1 MSRLRIGLL
10 AAVTLFSLS
19 LPITHAANPDARARA
34 PTVVL
39 VHGAFADASSWNNVI
54 PKLQAEGYEV
64 IAVGNPLRS
73 LAGDSAYVSSLLK
86 TIPGP
91 VILVGHSYG
100 GSVISNAARG
110 NDNVK
115 ALVYVA
121 GFALEA
127 GESTFGM
134 SAKFPGAQL
143 GAALA
148 PPVPLEG
155 GGKDLYIKQSE
166 FRGPFA
172 ADLSV
177 AQAKLAAA
185 TQRPLTEGA
194 GNEPSGEPAW
204 KELPNWSIYGSADFA
219 IPPAAMAFMAE
230 RSKAR
235 RVQVV
240 KGASHVVMVTHPVP
254 VAKLIIEAATAT
266 ISADAT

>member
-1 MSRLRIGLL
+1 MSRIRIDLL
-10 AAVTLFSLS
+10 AISLCYLFIS
-19 LPITHAANPDARARA
+19 PTQAASADERARA

-39 VHGAFADASSWNNVI
+39 VHGAFADASSWNGVI

-64 IAVGNPLRS
+64 IAVANPLRS
-73 LAGDSAYVSSLLK
+73 LAGDSAYVSALVK

-100 GSVISNAARG
+100 GSVISNAALG
-110 NDNVK
+110 HDNVK

-121 GFALEA
+121 GFALAA

-134 SAKFPGAQL
+134 SAKFPGAKL

-148 PPVPLEG
+148 PPVALAG

-166 FRGPFA
+166 FRAPFA
-172 ADLSV
+172 ADLSS

-185 TQRPLTEGA
+185 TQRPLTEAA
-194 GNEPSGEPAW
+194 GNEPSGQPAW
-204 KELPNWSIYGSADFA
+204 QTLPNWSIYGSADLA

-235 RVQVV
+235 RIQVV
-240 KGASHVVMVTHPVP
+240 KGASHVVMVTHPAA
-254 VAKLIIEAATAT
+254 VAKMVVEAVTAT
-266 ISADAT
+266 TAADAT

>member
-1 MSRLRIGLL
+1 MSRLSIGLFATAL
-10 AAVTLFSLS
+10 CYLSMSTTNAASV
-19 LPITHAANPDARARA
+19 DERVRA

-39 VHGAFADASSWNNVI
+39 VHGAFADASSWNGVI
-54 PKLQAEGYEV
+54 PRLQAEGYEV
-64 IAVGNPLRS
+64 VAVANPLRS
-73 LAGDSAYVSSLLK
+73 LAGDSAYVSALLK
-86 TIPGP
+86 TLPGP

-100 GSVISNAARG
+100 GSVISNAALG
-110 NDNVK
+110 HYNVK

-134 SAKFPGAQL
+134 SAKFPGAKL

-166 FRGPFA
+166 FRAPFA
-172 ADLSV
+172 ADLSS

-185 TQRPLTEGA
+185 TQRPLTEAA
-194 GNEPSGEPAW
+194 GNEPSGQPAW
-204 KELPNWSIYGSADFA
+204 QTLPNWSIYGSADLA

-235 RVQVV
+235 RIQVV
-240 KGASHVVMVTHPVP
+240 NGASHVVMVTHPAA
-254 VAKLIIEAATAT
+254 VAKMVVEAVTAT
-266 ISADAT
+266 TAADAT

>member
-1 MSRLRIGLL
+1 MSRIRIDLL
-10 AAVTLFSLS
+10 AIALCYLFIS
-19 LPITHAANPDARARA
+19 PTQAASADERARA

-39 VHGAFADASSWNNVI
+39 VHGAFADASSWNGVI

-64 IAVGNPLRS
+64 IAVANPLRS
-73 LAGDSAYVSSLLK
+73 LAGDSAYVSALLK

-100 GSVISNAARG
+100 GSVISNAALG
-110 NDNVK
+110 HYNVK

-134 SAKFPGAQL
+134 SAKFPGAKL

-148 PPVPLEG
+148 PPVALAG

-166 FRGPFA
+166 FRAPFA
-172 ADLSV
+172 ADLSS

-185 TQRPLTEGA
+185 TQRPLTG
-194 GNEPSGEPAW
+194 
-204 KELPNWSIYGSADFA
+204 
-219 IPPAAMAFMAE
+219 PPATSHRA
-230 RSKAR
+230 SR
-235 RVQVV
+235 RGRHCRTGPSTEVQTWPFRRQQWLSWQSAPGP
-240 KGASHVVMVTHPVP
+240 GASR
-254 VAKLIIEAATAT
+254 
-266 ISADAT
+266 S

>member
-1 MSRLRIGLL
+1 MSRIRIDLL
-10 AAVTLFSLS
+10 AISLCYLFIS
-19 LPITHAANPDARARA
+19 PTQAASTDERARA

-39 VHGAFADASSWNNVI
+39 VHGAFADASSWNGVI

-64 IAVGNPLRS
+64 IAVANPLRS
-73 LAGDSAYVSSLLK
+73 LAGDSAYVSALLK

-100 GSVISNAARG
+100 GSVISNAALG
-110 NDNVK
+110 HYNVK

-134 SAKFPGAQL
+134 SAKFPGAKL

-148 PPVPLEG
+148 PPVALAG

-166 FRGPFA
+166 FRAPFA
-172 ADLSV
+172 ADLSS

-185 TQRPLTEGA
+185 TQRPLTEAA
-194 GNEPSGEPAW
+194 GNEPSGQPAW
-204 KELPNWSIYGSADFA
+204 QTLPNWSIYGSADLA

-230 RSKAR
+230 CSKAR
-235 RVQVV
+235 RIQVV
-240 KGASHVVMVTHPVP
+240 NGASHVVMVTHPAA
-254 VAKLIIEAATAT
+254 VAKMVVEAVTAT
-266 ISADAT
+266 TAADAT